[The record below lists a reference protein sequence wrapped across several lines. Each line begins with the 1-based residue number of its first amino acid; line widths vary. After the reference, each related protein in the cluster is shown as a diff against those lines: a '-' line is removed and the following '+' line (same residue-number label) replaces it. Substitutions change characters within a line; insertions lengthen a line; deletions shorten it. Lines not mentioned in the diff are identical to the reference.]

1 MYIHSVKEAFHN
13 DHGVTAT
20 HRAMEIEKDNGF
32 SESRRESVF
41 RFRPVD
47 GSSGVCN
54 EEAMLVVDGNHSPP
68 LHEALPTVMAD
79 SEVPGSIWR
88 DAAAL

>member
-32 SESRRESVF
+32 WNRAGNRYLGSVPSMD
-41 RFRPVD
+41 RPAYATRKPC
-47 GSSGVCN
+47 SSWMGIT
-54 EEAMLVVDGNHSPP
+54 ARPSMRPFP
-68 LHEALPTVMAD
+68 
-79 SEVPGSIWR
+79 R
-88 DAAAL
+88 